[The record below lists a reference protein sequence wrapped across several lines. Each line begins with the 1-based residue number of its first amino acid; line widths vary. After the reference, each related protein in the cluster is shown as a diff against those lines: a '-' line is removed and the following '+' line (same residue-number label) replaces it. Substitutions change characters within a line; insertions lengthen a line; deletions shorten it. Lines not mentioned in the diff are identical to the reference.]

1 MCERVNLT
9 VLSSEIMHLSP
20 PVSLLSTLS
29 NRLVHSARRLFQTIA
44 RRVHI
49 MFQLFT
55 TEDPMDLDIDNDS
68 MDLDYIDPSIL
79 PQFRPIDA
87 RSSHE
92 LLLMDLKQINA
103 SISDHFQSK
112 RQQRSYRGLALRKSI
127 VRTKPQPLSLS
138 FLSNIDPAIIA
149 MSRTSHRQSPTLRM
163 AKPATKPMRS
173 PPGPDVASQPAPE
186 IRSQPAPT
194 KPLNRSNSGS
204 EELRGAVSNLNI
216 AAQPRLELSNR
227 RREKRRLVEAENAQR
242 KAAEEAAKEAEAA
255 RLKAEIEARWRAEQE
270 AQLLQSG
277 TRRIPTS
284 SLFPP
289 LSESAERSIIEAL
302 AKRPINQV
310 AKTPSGQRITRR
322 DIGKVLPQPGTED
335 DRSGWLNDEIIA
347 AYLEMVVAYGSSQKQ
362 QQQPSNKASA
372 QQQTQTPRLHAF
384 NAFFFTN
391 LAKGGYAAV
400 KRWAKKAKIGGS
412 SLLDVEYVFIPVN
425 KGGNHWTLCVVSP
438 TRRII
443 EYFDSFHGSSTQV
456 TAKVKEWLAG
466 ELGTKWK
473 PEEWSVVEELGREGR
488 GGGPRQNNMSD
499 CGVFTVTTAK
509 MIVLGVDPNAVSAAD
524 MPLQRRRMVAEILSG
539 GFTGGFEPNITF

>member
-1 MCERVNLT
+1 
-9 VLSSEIMHLSP
+9 
-20 PVSLLSTLS
+20 
-29 NRLVHSARRLFQTIA
+29 
-44 RRVHI
+44 

-55 TEDPMDLDIDNDS
+55 TEDPMDLDIDNES

-79 PQFRPIDA
+79 PQFRPVDA

-92 LLLMDLKQINA
+92 LLLMDLKSINA
-103 SISDHFQSK
+103 SISDHFQFK

-127 VRTKPQPLSLS
+127 VRNKPQPLSQS

-149 MSRTSHRQSPTLRM
+149 MSRPSHREFPIVRM
-163 AKPATKPMRS
+163 AKLATKPVRF
-173 PPGPDVASQPAPE
+173 PPGPGVASQPAPQIE
-186 IRSQPAPT
+186 SQSAPQIRSQPAPDVAGQPAPQIRSQPAPDVTSQPTLT

-204 EELRGAVSNLNI
+204 EELRDAVSNLNI

-284 SLFPP
+284 SVFPP
-289 LSESAERSIIEAL
+289 LSESAEESILEAL
-302 AKRPINQV
+302 AKRPTSQV

-322 DIGKVLPQPGTED
+322 DIGKVLPQAGTED

-362 QQQPSNKASA
+362 KQQQSNKSSPQ

-391 LAKGGYAAV
+391 LAKGGYAGV

-443 EYFDSFHGSSTQV
+443 EYFDSFHGPSTQV
-456 TAKVKEWLAG
+456 TGKVKEWLAG
-466 ELGTKWK
+466 ELGNKWK
-473 PEEWSVVEELGREGR
+473 PEEWSVVEEPGREGR

>member
-1 MCERVNLT
+1 
-9 VLSSEIMHLSP
+9 
-20 PVSLLSTLS
+20 
-29 NRLVHSARRLFQTIA
+29 
-44 RRVHI
+44 
-49 MFQLFT
+49 
-55 TEDPMDLDIDNDS
+55 MDLDIDDES
-68 MDLDYIDPSIL
+68 MDLDHIDPSIL
-79 PQFRPIDA
+79 PQFRPVDA
-87 RSSHE
+87 RSSFE
-92 LLLMDLKQINA
+92 LLLMDLNQINT

-127 VRTKPQPLSLS
+127 VRTKPLPLSRS
-138 FLSNIDPAIIA
+138 ILSNIDPAIIA
-149 MSRTSHRQSPTLRM
+149 ISNPSRYQSPTSRT
-163 AKPATKPMRS
+163 AKPATEPMRN
-173 PPGPDVASQPAPE
+173 PPGPDLASQPAPT
-186 IRSQPAPT
+186 APR
-194 KPLNRSNSGS
+194 NRSNSGS

-216 AAQPRLELSNR
+216 SSQPRLELSNR
-227 RREKRRLVEAENAQR
+227 RREKRRLIEAENAQR
-242 KAAEEAAKEAEAA
+242 KAAEEAAKQAEAA

-284 SLFPP
+284 PVFPP
-289 LSESAERSIIEAL
+289 LSESAEQSIIEAL
-302 AKRPINQV
+302 AKRPTSQV

-335 DRSGWLNDEIIA
+335 DRLGWLNDEIIA
-347 AYLEMVVAYGSSQKQ
+347 AYLEMVVAYGTSQRQQKQ
-362 QQQPSNKASA
+362 QHQQEKPSLPR
-372 QQQTQTPRLHAF
+372 QTQTPRLHAF

-391 LAKGGYAAV
+391 LAKGGYASV

-438 TRRII
+438 SRRTI

-456 TAKVKEWLAG
+456 TGKVKEWLAG
-466 ELGTKWK
+466 ELGPKWK
-473 PEEWSVVEELGREGR
+473 AEEWSVVEEPGSEGR

-509 MIVLGVDPNAVSAAD
+509 MIMLGVDPNAVRAMD

>member
-1 MCERVNLT
+1 
-9 VLSSEIMHLSP
+9 
-20 PVSLLSTLS
+20 
-29 NRLVHSARRLFQTIA
+29 
-44 RRVHI
+44 
-49 MFQLFT
+49 MFQLIAA
-55 TEDPMDLDIDNDS
+55 EDPMDLDIDNES

-79 PQFRPIDA
+79 PQFRPVDA

-112 RQQRSYRGLALRKSI
+112 RQQRSYREMAFRKSI
-127 VRTKPQPLSLS
+127 VRTKPQPLSRS

-149 MSRTSHRQSPTLRM
+149 ISRTLHRPSPTSRM
-163 AKPATKPMRS
+163 AKPATKPMIN
-173 PPGPDVASQPAPE
+173 PPGPDVASRPVPDVASE
-186 IRSQPAPT
+186 PAPT
-194 KPLNRSNSGS
+194 KPLNRSNSAS
-204 EELRGAVSNLNI
+204 EELRGAVANLNI
-216 AAQPRLELSNR
+216 VAQPRLELSNR

-242 KAAEEAAKEAEAA
+242 KAAEEAAKETEAA

-284 SLFPP
+284 SIFPP
-289 LSESAERSIIEAL
+289 LSESAEQSIIEAL
-302 AKRPINQV
+302 AKRPTNQV

-347 AYLEMVVAYGSSQKQ
+347 AYLEMVVAYGSSRKHQ
-362 QQQPSNKASA
+362 QQQQQQSNNSSP
-372 QQQTQTPRLHAF
+372 QQTQTPRLHAF

-391 LAKGGYAAV
+391 LARGGYASV

-443 EYFDSFHGSSTQV
+443 EYFDSFHGSSTHV
-456 TAKVKEWLAG
+456 TGKVKEWLAG

-473 PEEWSVVEELGREGR
+473 PEEWNVVEEPGREGR

-524 MPLQRRRMVAEILSG
+524 MPLQRRRMVAEILCG